1 MRKLL
6 IVDDNAELLFA
17 MKSLLSFYGF
27 DIHTATG
34 SKILMD
40 EIASFKPEVIILD
53 VLLCGEDGRDI
64 CKKIRENSNY
74 NEITIL
80 LFSASPKHLQDF
92 KKHGADGFIE
102 KPFEIKKLI
111 ENIETAMQSR
121 KSILLPT
128 IPDSRIIPK

>member
-6 IVDDNAELLFA
+6 IVDDNDELLLA

-64 CKKIRENSNY
+64 CKKIRQDSNY
-74 NEITIL
+74 NEIALL
-80 LFSASPKHLQDF
+80 LFSASPKHLVDY
-92 KKHGADGFIE
+92 KKHGADGVIE
-102 KPFEIKKLI
+102 KPFAIKELI
-111 ENIETAMQSR
+111 ENIETTVKLRREYLSRMQNS
-121 KSILLPT
+121 
-128 IPDSRIIPK
+128 